1 MSPVSISL
9 WVVVCRQVVSHS
21 LHPLHRHLFLGKV
34 GHHYTVAITV
44 SVVVSPILFFSGSI
58 SYTYL
63 PIQSPDDFTS
73 IWANETCRDNLL
85 FSFDIVTHPPTIA

>member
-44 SVVVSPILFFSGSI
+44 SVVVSPILFFPVLYPIHTCPYSPLTI
-58 SYTYL
+58 SHLFGRMKHVGTIYC
-63 PIQSPDDFTS
+63 S
-73 IWANETCRDNLL
+73 LL
-85 FSFDIVTHPPTIA
+85 I